1 MARGESS
8 EAFDGVHVPK
18 RTQRLFLAVAFLTLA
33 VYLVSA
39 RGLPQT
45 FDEQIVFDTTAALAH
60 GNANIGPALQKEFRP
75 GTGAARVAAGLTV
88 ARSDGRRAGI
98 YGLGTSLVGAPL
110 YTVGRLVADVSPPA
124 KRAQVLVT
132 ATMFTDALIT
142 ATTVL
147 VLMMLCLLLGA
158 PPAGAVLIGVSF
170 GLGSYAYP
178 HALTLFTEPGT
189 GLCLIAAVLFAVRAA
204 RTGSRMDLF
213 ACGAGAG
220 AALLFRVSAAL
231 FVPVIGLW
239 LLIAAWRSREALGR
253 ETPTRSWQRRVV
265 AFGAWFTAGAAGPL
279 LAMLVV
285 NWWRYGSASNFGYA
299 LGTAT
304 NQSYPIVRGVVN
316 QWFSSG
322 KSLFLYAPIAVVV
335 VVGFARSVKRAPMEI
350 ALLASLV
357 VLNTL
362 FFARVQFWSG
372 DWAWG
377 PRYMQIVLPCLA
389 AMAAPLTDVRGWRRA
404 LLVLSVL
411 GLVFAALPAVLVR
424 FTLIFWAAIRVMPPP
439 NVLGP
444 PVWDHS
450 YYALVW
456 HTLHWQQIG
465 YQLRLLPHAFTN
477 SLNHVTNPN
486 GPTPLDRSPGA
497 PRFEFWW
504 LRGRDLGTTAVLL
517 FASLP
522 IIAAVAGVRVLNRYL
537 ESTPDLAAGGASRA
551 V

>member
-8 EAFDGVHVPK
+8 VAFDGVHVPK
-18 RTQRLFLAVAFLTLA
+18 RTRRLFFAIAFLTLA
-33 VYLVSA
+33 AYLVSA

-60 GNANIGPALQKEFRP
+60 GKADISPALQKEFRP
-75 GTGAARVAAGLTV
+75 GTGAGQVAAGLTV
-88 ARSDGRRAGI
+88 ERSDGRRAGI
-98 YGLGTSLVGAPL
+98 YGLGTSVVGAPL
-110 YTVGRLVADVSPPA
+110 YLVGKLVADVSPPS
-124 KRAQVLVT
+124 KRAQVVLT
-132 ATMFTDALIT
+132 ATMFTDAVIT
-142 ATTVL
+142 ATAVF
-147 VLMMLCLLLGA
+147 VLMLLCLLLGA
-158 PPAGAVLIGVSF
+158 PPAGAALIGVSF

-189 GLCLIAAVLFAVRAA
+189 ALCLIAAVLFAVRAA
-204 RTGSRMDLF
+204 RAGSRVDLF
-213 ACGAGAG
+213 VCGACAG

-231 FVPVIGLW
+231 FLPVIGLW
-239 LLIAAWRSREALGR
+239 LLVAAWRSRDAVRGD
-253 ETPTRSWQRRVV
+253 RSASGWPQRMVE
-265 AFGAWFTAGAAGPL
+265 FGGSFTAGAVGPL
-279 LAMLVV
+279 VVMLVV
-285 NWWRYGSASNFGYA
+285 NWWRYGSVSNFGYA

-322 KSLFLYAPIAVVV
+322 KSLFLFAPIAVVV
-335 VVGFARSVKRAPMEI
+335 VFGLVRSVKRAPMELT
-350 ALLASLV
+350 LLASLV
-357 VLNTL
+357 IVNTL

-377 PRYMQIVLPCLA
+377 PRYLQIVLPCLA

-404 LLVLSVL
+404 LVVVSVFGFL
-411 GLVFAALPAVLVR
+411 FAALPAVLVR
-424 FTLIFWAAIRVMPPP
+424 FTLIFWSAIRVMPPP

-465 YQLRLLPHAFTN
+465 YQLRLLPHALTN
-477 SLNHVTNPN
+477 SLNHVTNAK
-486 GPTPLDRSPGA
+486 GPTPVDRTPGA

-504 LRGRDLGTTAVLL
+504 LRARDLGTSAVLL
-517 FASLP
+517 FALLP
-522 IIAAVAGVRVLNRYL
+522 IAAGVAGVRALNRYL
-537 ESTPDLAAGGASRA
+537 ETTSDSGAGGASQA
-551 V
+551 F